1 MPAWHPNAHPLS
13 PLSTVGGP
21 PQWCL
26 LVNLDSTKPQS
37 WEWKWEEDVLIAV
50 NRGGAA
56 GGATPSPI

>member
-1 MPAWHPNAHPLS
+1 M
-13 PLSTVGGP
+13 
-21 PQWCL
+21 

-56 GGATPSPI
+56 GGEFSAPSMVWFRAREFLVGQNK